1 MKVRDRQIDRQIDRQ
16 TDKHELINSVR
27 QKERKTKRV
36 QGYTHKHTYNQLQVR
51 PYHINNR

>member
-1 MKVRDRQIDRQIDRQ
+1 MAVMLMDFTQ
-16 TDKHELINSVR
+16 S
-27 QKERKTKRV
+27 QKTHQL